1 MSATLANM
9 EYVYVDILSADQLME
24 NDLIE
29 FIDEDGVPSIVTI
42 QDIVSLE
49 NSYLLIVK
57 DEFSETIEIELNDD
71 AKVKLYVLQ

>member
-24 NDLIE
+24 KDCIE
-29 FIDEDGVPSIVTI
+29 FLDEDGAISIIEI
-42 QDIVSLE
+42 QDIVSMKD
-49 NSYLLIVK
+49 SYLLIAK
-57 DEFSETIEIELNDD
+57 DEFGEVLEIELADD

>member
-1 MSATLANM
+1 MSATLNAM
-9 EYVYVDILSADQLME
+9 EYIYADILSADQVME

-29 FIDEDGVPSIVTI
+29 FVDEDGVPSVVEV

-49 NSYLLIVK
+49 NSYIFIAK
-57 DEFSETIEIELNDD
+57 DEFGETFEIELSDD